1 VTRPV
6 AETVAALVR
15 SREHDDSTGLLFED
29 DAWTWRAIVA
39 ECHARAAFLLDGRGP
54 GAFHIGVLME
64 NTPEH
69 LFLIG
74 GAALAGATVVGINP
88 TTRGEELARNVRHTD
103 CQMLFTAPEQLA
115 FIEGLDLGVAPESV
129 FVSGAPDYPAPADGE
144 DERALPE
151 IAPDTPM
158 MLIFTSGSTGAP
170 KAVRMTQGRAARATS
185 QSTFTAD
192 DVLYCAMPLFHG
204 HALAASVFPSF
215 ATGATLLLR
224 RRFSASSW
232 LDDVRHYGATFFST
246 VGRALAFILA
256 TAPSMHDQD
265 HRLRYVLAPESTA
278 PDIEEFSRRFGVP
291 VIEGYGSSENAVIL
305 FPGPGTPPGALGRPM
320 PGADIAIVDAE
331 TGEEC
336 PRAAFDAHGRLTN
349 ATECI
354 GEIVGRN
361 TASAFEGYYKNPEAD
376 AARTRNGWYW
386 TGDLAYRDDEGFFW
400 FAGRSGDWIRV
411 DSENFTPA
419 PIERIIGRMPGVAGC
434 AVYGVPDAITGDQ
447 VMAALEL
454 EVGVAFDPAAFETFL
469 DGQRDLGPK
478 WVPRYVRITEHLPLT
493 GTNKIDKK
501 PLKAQRWETSDPIWW
516 RPEREQRYRRFTAD
530 DEGALHD
537 RFIVN
542 HRENMLEAP
551 A

>member
-1 VTRPV
+1 M
-6 AETVAALVR
+6 AETVAELVR

-29 DAWTWRAIVA
+29 RTWTWREVID
-39 ECHARAAFLLDGRGP
+39 ECRTRAALLAALRAPGP
-54 GAFHIGVLME
+54 FHIGVLME

-69 LFLIG
+69 LFLLG
-74 GAALAGATVVGINP
+74 GAALASATVVGINP

-103 CQMLFTAPEQLA
+103 CQMVFTAPEQA
-115 FIEGLDLGVAPESV
+115 AIIEDLDLGVPADRVLVSDTPAYTARLDELRDAPYPE
-129 FVSGAPDYPAPADGE
+129 PAPG
-144 DERALPE
+144 PE
-151 IAPDTPM
+151 TLM

-170 KAVRMTQGRAARATS
+170 KAVRMTQGRAARAAS
-185 QSTFTAD
+185 RSSFTTD
-192 DVLYCAMPLFHG
+192 DIPYCAMPLFHG

-224 RRFSASSW
+224 RRFSASAW

-256 TAPSMHDQD
+256 MPPTEHDTD
-265 HRLRYVLAPESTA
+265 HRLKYVLAPESTA
-278 PDIEEFSRRFGVP
+278 PDIKAFAERFRVP

-305 FPGPGTPPGALGRPM
+305 MPVADTPPGSLGQPM
-320 PGADIAIVDAE
+320 PGSDIAVVDAD
-331 TGEEC
+331 TGTEC
-336 PRAAFDAHGRLTN
+336 PRAQFDADGRLTN

-361 TASAFEGYYKNPEAD
+361 TVSAFEGYYRNPEAD

-386 TGDLAYRDDEGFFW
+386 TGDLAYRDEAGFFW

-419 PIERIIGRMPGVAGC
+419 PIERILGRMPEVAGVA
-434 AVYGVPDAITGDQ
+434 VYAVPDARTADQ
-447 VMAALEL
+447 VMAAIEL
-454 EVGVAFDPAAFETFL
+454 EEGATFDPEAFAAFVAA
-469 DGQRDLGPK
+469 QRDLGPK
-478 WVPRYVRITEHLPLT
+478 WVPRYVRVTEHIPLT

-501 PLKAQRWETSDPIWW
+501 PLKTQRWDTTDAIWW
-516 RPEREQRYRRFTAD
+516 RPERADRYRPFTAD
-530 DEGALHD
+530 DATAL
-537 RFIVN
+537 RAEFATNERLNI
-542 HRENMLEAP
+542 LEAP